1 MPVHCGDEAGIPY
14 IGALWR
20 VVLCAT
26 YLAETNFLVES
37 GIPETNRSCPPAE
50 LRAGEPVPAR
60 IMLKLPGVMALVSA
74 EDLEACQRVGKYISQ
89 AKSNGLDRGQLDE
102 KLETT

>member
-1 MPVHCGDEAGIPY
+1 
-14 IGALWR
+14 
-20 VVLCAT
+20 
-26 YLAETNFLVES
+26 
-37 GIPETNRSCPPAE
+37 
-50 LRAGEPVPAR
+50 
-60 IMLKLPGVMALVSA
+60 MLKLPGVMALVSA